1 MLWYVKYIPTLK
13 KKKTQLM
20 TDKNKKPSMK
30 PSERSRK

>member
-13 KKKTQLM
+13 NKKQLM